1 MADIPRGIPTFP
13 QLKRILI
20 MSAANLDKSLD
31 DIISTNSNAKRNTK
45 RRQVNAK
52 KAKGTAGVAKAK
64 KVEKGKKAVT
74 KAADA
79 VLANPVSLAR
89 RIIVSNLPQ
98 DVDEKQVKE
107 LFQSTIGGVDTCQGS
122 FTSNGR
128 STGSYTVTFRKR
140 GTALKALQRYHGVP
154 IDGGKLKMQVNVLV
168 DTAVPEEPVKSLAQR
183 LSKTPGNTASDA
195 NKPKAKQQQQP
206 KAKAA
211 RRRTQNRSNKK
222 APKPQDKSAADL
234 DAEMAD
240 YFGTSGNNEEISV

>member
-1 MADIPRGIPTFP
+1 
-13 QLKRILI
+13 
-20 MSAANLDKSLD
+20 MSAAANLDKSLD
-31 DIISTNSNAKRNTK
+31 DIITSNTAAKRNTK
-45 RRQVNAK
+45 RRQATVK

-79 VLANPVSLAR
+79 VLANPLSQAR

-107 LFQSTIGGVDTCQGS
+107 LFHSTIGGVDTCKGS

-140 GTALKALQRYHGVP
+140 GTALKALQRYNGVP

-168 DTAVPEEPVKSLAQR
+168 DTPVPEEPAKSLAQR
-183 LSKTPGNTASDA
+183 LSKKGAEKPAA
-195 NKPKAKQQQQP
+195 EAQKPKAKQQP
-206 KAKAA
+206 KAKSAP
-211 RRRTQNRSNKK
+211 RRGAQGRNNRK
-222 APKPQDKSAADL
+222 APRPQDKSAADL

-240 YFGTSGNNEEISV
+240 YFGASGATEEISV